1 MKRRCTLATL
11 LMAAIG
17 LAACTPQPSA
27 SGGAADSTPHA
38 KTLQATEADSGKTI
52 ELATRDSLKVTL
64 PVQGGTGYGWQLVK
78 SGDTLFEYETKMAQ
92 PEEERPGG
100 PQTQVFSINPKQ
112 SGEIPLEFRYVRA
125 WEKDVAAAKTVTLK
139 LKITD

>member
-1 MKRRCTLATL
+1 MTRHCALAIL

-17 LAACTPQPSA
+17 MAACTSPPSA
-27 SGGAADSTPHA
+27 PGGASDPALHA
-38 KTLQATEADSGKTI
+38 KTVQAGESDNGKTI

-78 SGDTLFEYETKMAQ
+78 SGDTLFEYETKMGPTEA
-92 PEEERPGG
+92 ERPGS

-112 SGEIPLEFRYVRA
+112 SGEIPLEFRYLRA
-125 WEKDVAAAKTVTLK
+125 WEAGVAPAKTITLK
-139 LKITD
+139 LKVTD